1 MMGAE
6 TEGNEG
12 PSPQTPH
19 HASVHF
25 QGVHVMAKP
34 DISGVRE
41 LLTAD

>member
-25 QGVHVMAKP
+25 QGVHVNLP
-34 DISGVRE
+34 RDVG
-41 LLTAD
+41 

>member
-25 QGVHVMAKP
+25 QGVHVRGS
-34 DISGVRE
+34 DTFG
-41 LLTAD
+41 